1 MLFLISPAKTLD
13 YETPLPTE
21 EYTTPQLI
29 PQAEELITH
38 LRTIPAEEI
47 GDLMKISEKLSELN
61 VARYQSWTAEHAP
74 GANCRQAVLA
84 FKGDVYQ
91 GLDAYHWSA
100 EELERAQSGLRILS
114 GLYGVLRPLDLLH
127 PYRLEMGTRLAYQE
141 HKNLYGY
148 WGTQVT
154 ERLNEDLAEMESPC
168 VVNLASNE
176 YYSVVKPKLIEA
188 PIITPDFKDW
198 KNGKYKVISFY
209 AKKARG
215 MMVKWALQNKVTSPE
230 DLKKFDVDGYAYNEE
245 MSNGA
250 NWVFTRNL
258 EAA

>member
-13 YETPLPTE
+13 YETALPTE
-21 EYTTPQLI
+21 AHTIPQLI

-38 LRTIPAEEI
+38 LRTISQEEV
-47 GDLMKISEKLSELN
+47 GALMKISEKLSALN
-61 VARYQSWTAEHAP
+61 VERYQTWQAEHSL
-74 GANCRQAVLA
+74 GESCRQAVLA

-91 GLDAYHWSA
+91 GLDAYGWS
-100 EELERAQSGLRILS
+100 EDVFTRAQSQLRILS

-127 PYRLEMGTRLAYQE
+127 PYRLEMGTRLPYKE

-154 ERLNEDLAEMESPC
+154 ECLNADLAQMESPC

-176 YYSVVKPKLIEA
+176 YYSVVKPKLVEA

-215 MMVKWALQNKVTSPE
+215 LMVKWALEHNIQSPE
-230 DLKKFDVDGYAYNEE
+230 ELKNFDVDGYAYNAE
-245 MSNGA
+245 MSEGN
-250 NWVFTRNL
+250 NWIFTRNI
-258 EAA
+258 EE